1 VKNIT
6 NQQLGGNL
14 ANQSNPRRAVSKTA
28 PARSLC
34 FENMASASRFL
45 LLELPLDEFI
55 KGLSH
60 KNTLSKT
67 NRDVSLLK
75 EFLRAKE
82 VDKEIENL
90 EAKELDEVLC
100 AVIVEV
106 KKKDGGEYEPTTLR
120 FEGYV

>member
-1 VKNIT
+1 
-6 NQQLGGNL
+6 
-14 ANQSNPRRAVSKTA
+14 
-28 PARSLC
+28 
-34 FENMASASRFL
+34 MASASRFVP
-45 LLELPLDEFI
+45 LELPLDEFI
-55 KGLSH
+55 EELSN

-100 AVIVEV
+100 AFIVEV
-106 KKKDGGEYEPTTLR
+106 KKKDGGEYELTTLK